1 METDLRRI
9 VRERAGNQCEY
20 CSLQQAHAPL
30 VLYTVDHV
38 LPKKHG
44 GNSDE
49 SNLALAC
56 YRCNLHKGPNLAG
69 IDPESGEMVALFN
82 PRRQPWSEHFVRIG
96 ALIVGLTSIGRTTI
110 QVLAMNAPERRE
122 LRERLIENGE
132 LE

>member
-1 METDLRRI
+1 MDTELRRI
-9 VRERAGNQCEY
+9 VRERAGNRCEY
-20 CSLQQAHAPL
+20 YGLQQEHAPL

-44 GNSDE
+44 GGNDE
-49 SNLALAC
+49 SNLAFAC

-69 IDPESGEMVALFN
+69 IDPESSEMVSLFN
-82 PRRQPWSEHFVRIG
+82 PRQQSWLEHFARIG
-96 ALIVGLTSIGRTTI
+96 SLIVGVTPIGRATV

-122 LRERLIENGE
+122 LRERLIDSGE